1 MDMDISSGKGLPI
14 TNTLTIPLSELHFR
28 FARSSGPGG
37 QHVNRS
43 ATRVELLFDV
53 AGSPALTEAQRER
66 ALKALAPY
74 IDSNGILHLV
84 SQAFRSQRRNREE
97 VVERFQL
104 LMRQAMR
111 VPKQRRPTRPSRAAR
126 EKRLATKR
134 HRSELKRQRSPV
146 IGADW
151 QLEGKRGL

>member
-1 MDMDISSGKGLPI
+1 MDMDISSGKGLHI

-53 AGSPALTEAQRER
+53 AGSPTLTEAQRER
-66 ALKALAPY
+66 VRKVLAPY
-74 IDSNGILHLV
+74 IDSHGTLRLV
-84 SQAFRSQRRNREE
+84 SQAFRSQFRNREE

-111 VPKQRRPTRPSRAAR
+111 VPKRRHPTRPPQAAQ
-126 EKRLATKR
+126 EKRLASKR
-134 HRSELKRQRSPV
+134 RRSELKRQRGPV
-146 IGADW
+146 TAED
-151 QLEGKRGL
+151 